1 MTTYLAD
8 PSTGGTAE
16 SVYVTT
22 LDGDEIGSFRADKWR
37 DELVDRLTKEHG
49 NFFAMFSGGTLDGFD
64 AI

>member
-37 DELVDRLTKEHG
+37 DELVDRLTKEQ
-49 NFFAMFSGGTLDGFD
+49 T
-64 AI
+64 